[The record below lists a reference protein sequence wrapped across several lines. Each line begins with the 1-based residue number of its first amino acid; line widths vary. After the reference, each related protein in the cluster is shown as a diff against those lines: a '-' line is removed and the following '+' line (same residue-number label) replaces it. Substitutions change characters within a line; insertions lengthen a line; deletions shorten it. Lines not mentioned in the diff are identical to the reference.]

1 MNKGFFLSS
10 FFSEVSLAV
19 ISQYVS
25 AAERATW
32 GIVP

>member
-10 FFSEVSLAV
+10 FFNEVRLAL

-25 AAERATW
+25 AVERATW
-32 GIVP
+32 GNLP